1 MGQVWSP
8 YWSWT
13 DANFSTTE
21 AYREPALRAPPLQFS
36 RKHHAI
42 IYINTQCAAKSGRQD
57 IIRQLRALLKASNST
72 LAVHSFGKC
81 DPNMPAAELNE
92 FQKDDVGASRQ
103 HKKLAYFR
111 QYKFCVVSL

>member
-13 DANFSTTE
+13 DANFS
-21 AYREPALRAPPLQFS
+21 AKAVYSDPALRAPPLHFS
-36 RKHHAI
+36 KKHHAI

-57 IIRQLRALLKASNST
+57 IIRQLQTLLKASNST

-81 DPNMPAAELNE
+81 DPNMPPADLNK
-92 FQKDDVGASRQ
+92 FQKDDVGSTRQ

-111 QYKFCVVSL
+111 RYKFCVVGM